1 MTSAKQSYFPTLADA
16 LEAENLNGHWPLG
29 VNINYGQ
36 TIGLAANGRWISVYR
51 DETGRYERPVHYAT
65 QMPDIGPINLN

>member
-1 MTSAKQSYFPTLADA
+1 MTRPNYFPTLADA

-29 VNINYGQ
+29 VNVNYGQ

-51 DETGRYERPVHYAT
+51 DNNGRYERPVHYVT
-65 QMPDIGPINLN
+65 QMADTGPINLN